1 MPSKLPGI
9 LFIDKPVGITSSL
22 VDKICKRTF
31 GLFKVGHLGT
41 LDPFASGLLPIVFN
55 GATKLIPYIKWTDQ
69 KTYLFEIE
77 FGTQT
82 NTGDITGRV
91 TATTSIVPTKQQ
103 IETML
108 PKFIG
113 KIQQKPH
120 IYSAVKVAGQP
131 AYKLARNGI
140 TPDIKAKAIN
150 IYDLKLISGNG
161 TLYKFE
167 ATVSSGTYMRSLAE
181 DVASALGSLGYTKSL
196 RRTKIGSYNN
206 GVSLDFIRNCRKN
219 ISEVVNCSAW
229 LSVDDILD
237 DIPVVHVSD
246 SEAVDL
252 RLGKKVRCITHA
264 GTCLVKA
271 SNGLVN
277 LSECISNY
285 LQPKKLIVDIGD

>member
-9 LFIDKPVGITSSL
+9 LFIDKSVGITSSL
-22 VDKICKRTF
+22 VDRICKRTF

-69 KTYLFEIE
+69 KTYVFEIE

-82 NTGDITGRV
+82 DTGDVTGKAIV
-91 TATTSIVPTKQQ
+91 TTNVIPTRQQ
-103 IETML
+103 IEDIL

-113 KIQQKPH
+113 NIQQKPH
-120 IYSAVKVAGQP
+120 IYSAVKVAGLP
-131 AYKLARNGI
+131 AYKLARNGV
-140 TPDIKAKAIN
+140 TPDIKAKTVT
-150 IYDLKLISGNG
+150 IYNLKLISGEG
-161 TLYKFE
+161 ALYKFE
-167 ATVSSGTYMRSLAE
+167 ATVSSGTYIRTLTE
-181 DVASALGSLGYTKSL
+181 DIASALGSLGYTKSL

-206 GVSLDFIRNCRKN
+206 SVSLDFIRSCRKN
-219 ISEVVNCSAW
+219 ISEVVNCNAW

-237 DIPVVHVSD
+237 DIPVVHISD

-252 RLGKKVRCITHA
+252 RLGKKVRCVAHA

-271 SNGLVN
+271 SNGFVN
-277 LSECISNY
+277 LSECIGNY
-285 LQPKKLIVDIGD
+285 LQPKKLIIDIGA